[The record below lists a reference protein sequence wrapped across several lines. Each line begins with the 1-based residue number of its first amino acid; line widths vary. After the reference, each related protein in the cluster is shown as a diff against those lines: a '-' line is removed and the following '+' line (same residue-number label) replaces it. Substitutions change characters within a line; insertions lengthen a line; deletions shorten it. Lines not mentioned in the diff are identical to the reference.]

1 MILVIG
7 YGNEL
12 RRDDGVGPR
21 VARAVA
27 GWGRPGV
34 VAEWR
39 HQLTPELVE
48 MIAGAGAVVFV
59 DAALGD
65 GDVRICPIG
74 SMEPRSVFNHISSPT
89 ELLALSQVL
98 HDRRPPAWLVS
109 VPAADFGFGEQLSPC
124 ARRGMEEALRHI
136 CRLIASETAP

>member
-1 MILVIG
+1 MFLVIG

-34 VAEWR
+34 LAESR

-59 DAALGD
+59 DAAIGD
-65 GDVRICPIG
+65 EGVRVRPVG
-74 SMEPRSVFNHISSPT
+74 PAGPRSAISHVSSPA
-89 ELLALSQVL
+89 ELLALSEAL
-98 HDRRPPAWLVS
+98 HGRQPRAWLVS
-109 VPAADFGFGEQLSPC
+109 VPAADLSFGEQLSPS
-124 ARRGMEEALRHI
+124 ALRGMEEALRHI
-136 CRLIASETAP
+136 SQLIAPETAP